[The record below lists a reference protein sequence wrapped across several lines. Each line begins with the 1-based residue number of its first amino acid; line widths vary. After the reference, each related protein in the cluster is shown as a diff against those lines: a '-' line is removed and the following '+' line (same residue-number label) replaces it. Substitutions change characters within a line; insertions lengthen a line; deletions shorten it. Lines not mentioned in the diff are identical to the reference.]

1 MGESKVKQFLFG
13 SGALFCL
20 LLYIAVTGLA
30 GAHEVDSG
38 SCDELHQQEEQR
50 VHSDRANRKPLEA
63 SLKKVMTAKYPR
75 RTDIPEAFL
84 IVMLALIGV
93 VVIARRD
100 VSGKEQGTF
109 PEKGL
114 KTER

>member
-13 SGALFCL
+13 SGVLLCL
-20 LLYIAVTGLA
+20 LLYIAGTGLA

-38 SCDELHQQEEQR
+38 SCDELHQQER
-50 VHSDRANRKPLEA
+50 VHSDRANRKPSEA

-100 VSGKEQGTF
+100 VS
-109 PEKGL
+109 EKGL